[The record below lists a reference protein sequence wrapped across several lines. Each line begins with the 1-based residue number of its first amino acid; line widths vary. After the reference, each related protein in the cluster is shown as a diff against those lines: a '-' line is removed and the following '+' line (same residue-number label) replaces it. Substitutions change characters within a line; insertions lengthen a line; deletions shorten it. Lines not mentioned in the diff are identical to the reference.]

1 MTHTSTH
8 SRLSIALPLA
18 IALLFISLFLGVGW
32 LPWDDGMLG
41 QTALRVLQ
49 GEIPHRD
56 FVDPYTGLLTLGN
69 AAIFRVF
76 GVDLIYLRWPLFA
89 ACVVFTFC
97 LYRLFLLFLSPP
109 SAAWAT
115 AGSLMA
121 TVPNYFVAL
130 PSWYLLFT
138 SGAAFFLI
146 VRWIQ
151 TDRAF
156 LLFGA
161 GVLLGIATEIKI
173 NALFFTYGA
182 VLSVLFATSLRLQ
195 PAERHDPSNPTKSLS
210 FWGLCLASIA
220 GIAGIGLLISPRLS
234 LGTIYLFFLPVISV
248 CGSSLFWWYRH
259 GAPSI
264 RILSKKVLPLLLGFV
279 LVWVPFLLYFAIY
292 GDIRLWWNGVFVSPQ
307 ARLSIAAISPPDLIL
322 IFLPLIFFIRRFS
335 RRDIKIISVILGIA
349 MIALVGIEPRW
360 GEERILP
367 YPKILWPLMLGI
379 IPWIIARACWI
390 ILDLINQSN
399 RQPHERAY
407 LFAIC
412 CWAAFWN
419 LNQYPYTGSGY
430 LLYSVI
436 PILVTIAAIARDTL
450 WGTRPIAIIQWGSA
464 TVAMMLA
471 VLPRITPVLP
481 LSEPGRDLHIPLAM
495 KGASILVSRE
505 DFHRYHWLIPEVQ
518 KRAGDGAVVAFPE
531 QPHIYFLAEKR
542 NITPILYELLGSP
555 GGGEADLITP
565 IKDNQVR
572 AVVTWIATLE
582 DPGAAYLDAI
592 LRERFPHRE
601 TGYGMVILWR

>member
-1 MTHTSTH
+1 MTPTSTL
-8 SRLSIALPLA
+8 SRLSIWLPLGM
-18 IALLFISLFLGVGW
+18 ALLFISLFLGVGW

-69 AAIFRVF
+69 AAIFRIF

-182 VLSVLFATSLRLQ
+182 VLSVLFATSIIFQ
-195 PAERHDPSNPTKSLS
+195 PAERHDPSNPTQSLS
-210 FWGLCLASIA
+210 FWALSLAAIA

-248 CGSSLFWWYRH
+248 CGASAFWWYRH

-264 RILSKKVLPLLLGFV
+264 KILCKKVLPLLLGFV
-279 LVWVPFLLYFAIY
+279 LVWVPFLLYFGIY
-292 GDIRLWWNGVFVSPQ
+292 GDIRLWLYGVFVSPQ
-307 ARLSIAAISPPDLIL
+307 ARFSTAAVSPPDLIL

-335 RRDIKIISVILGIA
+335 RRDIKIISIILGIV
-349 MIALVGIEPRW
+349 MIALVSIEPRW
-360 GEERILP
+360 GEEQFST

-390 ILDLINQSN
+390 VLDLRNQPN

-436 PILVTIAAIARDTL
+436 PILVTIAAISRDTL

-464 TVAMMLA
+464 TVAMMLG
-471 VLPRITPVLP
+471 VLPRITPLLP
-481 LSEPGRDLHIPLAM
+481 LREPGRDLHIPLAM

-505 DFHRYHWLIPEVQ
+505 DFDRYHWLIPEVQ
-518 KRAGDGAVVAFPE
+518 KRAGNGAVVAFPE
-531 QPHIYFLAEKR
+531 QPHIYFLAEKK

-555 GGGEADLITP
+555 GRAEADLITP
-565 IKDNQVR
+565 IKDDRVR

-582 DPGAAYLDAI
+582 DPGAAYLDTI
-592 LRERFPHRE
+592 LRERFPNRV
-601 TGYGMVILWR
+601 TGHEMVVLWR